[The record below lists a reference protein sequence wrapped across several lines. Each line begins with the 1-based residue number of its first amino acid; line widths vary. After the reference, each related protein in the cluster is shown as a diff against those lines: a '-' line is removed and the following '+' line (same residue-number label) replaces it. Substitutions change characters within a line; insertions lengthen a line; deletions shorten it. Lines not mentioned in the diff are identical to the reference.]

1 MSSVVSGSGTW
12 YEADA
17 ARLQRCDDIVEEAC
31 SLRDVAEQRVGCSR
45 DLVVRLHLVH
55 LALQLGHLS
64 GVRVRVRVRVRVG
77 RMEIHSALVR
87 SPSAVV
93 AALPLL

>member
-12 YEADA
+12 YEVDA

-31 SLRDVAEQRVGCSR
+31 CLRDVAEQRVGCSR

-55 LALQLGHLS
+55 LALQLGHLGRVRVRIRARVRARV
-64 GVRVRVRVRVRVG
+64 GVRVRVRAGVRVRLRG
-77 RMEIHSALVR
+77 AG
-87 SPSAVV
+87 
-93 AALPLL
+93 